1 MSDLLNKLSK
11 LKVVPVIVVEHAQ
24 DILPLGKILVDNHLP
39 VAEITYRS
47 FAAEDAIKALRESQP
62 KILIGAGTVLN
73 EAQVISAKNAGAD
86 FIVSPGINP
95 KTIEACIHHNI
106 PIIPGISRPSD
117 VELALNYGIHLVKYF
132 PAEASG
138 GIPMLKALLGPY
150 SMLNIMPTGGIS
162 EGNINDYLAIDAVV
176 ACGGSWMVDKQ
187 LIQQSDWDSVT
198 ELVKRTVALVK
209 QA

>member
-47 FAAEDAIKALRESQP
+47 FAAENAIKALRESQP
-62 KILIGAGTVLN
+62 KMLIGAGTVLN

-95 KTIEACIHHNI
+95 KTIEACIQHNI

-187 LIQQSDWDSVT
+187 LIQQSDWDSVS